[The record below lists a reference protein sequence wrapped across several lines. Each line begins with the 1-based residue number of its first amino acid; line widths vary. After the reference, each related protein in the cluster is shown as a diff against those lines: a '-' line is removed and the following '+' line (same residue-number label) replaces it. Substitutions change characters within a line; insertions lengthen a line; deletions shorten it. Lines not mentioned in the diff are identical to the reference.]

1 MWGNS
6 SPPGEVVLP
15 KNTKK
20 SMNTVP
26 EADISIH
33 PLGPNSSCVIDGPL
47 ASQIG
52 ILPWGY
58 MPPCPAPLSSVKV
71 SFQPVMLAP
80 KGLQQTAHGGPETA
94 ASPSSHIPRPHRI
107 KTTFT
112 QCPVRRPRTAR
123 ENWLRAEAR
132 NLEEGEVLPPP
143 HTHTQEKQPSG
154 DGPCPESLSGKLRL
168 IRFILPS
175 HSATDVGSKS

>member
-6 SPPGEVVLP
+6 SPPGEVVLS

-26 EADISIH
+26 EADISTH
-33 PLGPNSSCVIDGPL
+33 PSGPNSSCVIDGPL
-47 ASQIG
+47 AIQLG

-71 SFQPVMLAP
+71 SCQLVMLAP
-80 KGLQQTAHGGPETA
+80 KGLQQTAHGGTKTA

-112 QCPVRRPRTAR
+112 QCTVQKTK
-123 ENWLRAEAR
+123 N
-132 NLEEGEVLPPP
+132 
-143 HTHTQEKQPSG
+143 S
-154 DGPCPESLSGKLRL
+154 
-168 IRFILPS
+168 
-175 HSATDVGSKS
+175 

>member
-1 MWGNS
+1 
-6 SPPGEVVLP
+6 
-15 KNTKK
+15 
-20 SMNTVP
+20 MNTVP